1 MTVKHVS
8 LRVRVAAV
16 VALVAAVA
24 ALIMGILGMRIIRGQ
39 MLEAT
44 ECAASDMVSM
54 LAVQLDDKGLTPARI
69 KADPAIREQ
78 ARQVLSD
85 TLERLAV
92 VNSNWKSASILS
104 PDGKEWRLVVAAS
117 HGPAGEVLH
126 REGDVFPIEAEEP
139 EETLEIGHSTVGWY
153 HTDVEDWFGSAT
165 TLRDRSGLV
174 AMGMRMSELR
184 EFFLQVLELALA
196 SLALAIVVGVALGWW
211 GSRRSVQPIE
221 QVRAFAASVD
231 AGNFKARLAEH
242 GPPEILALMQDMN
255 RMATSLGE
263 RDALLRRNKALTGE
277 VRSHESR
284 MAAFEA
290 IEVDFAELG
299 DLDQLMRRMLEGVVQ
314 VLPCELAAVLLG
326 DGNHMGVSHA
336 RCGGD
341 SKLARV
347 LLGQFCVLPDTTLSN
362 LRAGKDHAEPR
373 LANTGIAALSA
384 SSYADRPALLV
395 PLRSG
400 GGDLLGVLLTADPRT
415 RDRSFREAFTEQ
427 DAANLRH
434 FSTLMAMSLERQRFT
449 DRLIARMIR
458 MTEIRDPRETGA
470 HVKRVSGVSMELFD
484 AWAQRHNLRDE
495 DAQVVRTTLR
505 TASMLHDVGKVG
517 ISDSIL
523 QKPGKLTDEEYA
535 AMKRHTI
542 LGAALLPGDGA
553 QDEAAREVALHHHE
567 RWDGKGYPGQVDI
580 KSAHGDIEK
589 LLALPLP
596 TTGLKEYDIPL
607 FARIVA
613 IADVYDALSSPRAYK
628 EAWPEAKVIETIKA
642 DAGTAFDPELVQIFV
657 ERYDRIRAAWSMHP
671 DSANEDA

>member
-1 MTVKHVS
+1 MTLKRVS

-16 VALVAAVA
+16 VAVVAAVA
-24 ALIMGILGMRIIRGQ
+24 ALTMGILGMRIIRAQ

-44 ECAASDMVSM
+44 ECAASDVVSM
-54 LAVQLDDKGLTPARI
+54 LAVQLDENGLTPARI
-69 KADPAIREQ
+69 MANPAVREH
-78 ARQVLSD
+78 ARRVLGE
-85 TLERLAV
+85 TLDRLAA

-104 PDGKEWRLVVAAS
+104 PDGDQWRLVVAAN
-117 HGPAGEVLH
+117 HGPEGKVLH
-126 REGDVFPIEAEEP
+126 REGDVFPIEAEDP
-139 EETLEIGHSTVGWY
+139 EENLEIGHSTVGWY

-165 TLRDRSGLV
+165 TLKDKSGIV

-196 SLALAIVVGVALGWW
+196 SLALAIVVGVGLGWW
-211 GSRRSVQPIE
+211 VSRRIVEPID
-221 QVRAFAASVD
+221 QMRLFAASVD
-231 AGNFKARLAEH
+231 AGNFKVRLAER

-299 DLDQLMRRMLEGVVQ
+299 DMNLLMRRMLEGVVQ

-341 SKLARV
+341 SELARV

-362 LRAGKDHAEPR
+362 LRAGVDHAEPR
-373 LANTGIAALSA
+373 LANVGIASLSA
-384 SSYADRPALLV
+384 SSHADRPALLV

-400 GGDLLGVLLTADPRT
+400 GGDLLGVLLAADPRA
-415 RDRSFREAFTEQ
+415 RDGSFRDAFTEQ

-449 DRLIARMIR
+449 DRLLTRMIR
-458 MTEIRDPRETGA
+458 MAETRDPRETGA
-470 HVKRVSGVSMELFD
+470 HVKRVSGVSMELFE
-484 AWAQRHNLRDE
+484 AWAQRHSLRDE
-495 DAQVVRTTLR
+495 DAQFARTTLR

-523 QKPGKLTDEEYA
+523 KKPGKLTDDEYA

-580 KSAHGDIEK
+580 KSAQGDIEK

-642 DAGTAFDPELVQIFV
+642 DAGTAFDPELVELFV
-657 ERYDRIRAAWSMHP
+657 ERYDRIRAAWRLHP
-671 DSANEDA
+671 DSASHDD

>member
-1 MTVKHVS
+1 VTVRHVS
-8 LRVRVAAV
+8 LRVRVAGV

-24 ALIMGILGMRIIRGQ
+24 ALIMGILGMRIMRAQ

-44 ECAASDMVSM
+44 ECAAADVVSM
-54 LAVQLDDKGLTPARI
+54 LAAQLDAKGLTPARV
-69 KADPAIREQ
+69 ANNPALRDE
-78 ARQVLSD
+78 ARRVLQD
-85 TLERLAV
+85 TLVRLAQ
-92 VNSNWKSASILS
+92 VNSTWKSATILE
-104 PDGKEWRLVVAAS
+104 PVGKQWRLVVAADHLS
-117 HGPAGEVLH
+117 DARPLH
-126 REGDVFPIEAEEP
+126 KEGDIFPIDAEDEASS
-139 EETLEIGHSTVGWY
+139 LQSGHPVGGWY
-153 HTDVEDWFGSAT
+153 HTDTDEWFGSAT
-165 TLRDRSGLV
+165 PLKDSSGVV
-174 AMGMRMSELR
+174 AMAMRMSELR
-184 EFFLQVLELALA
+184 EFFRQVFELALA

-211 GSRRSVQPIE
+211 VSRRIVQPIE

-231 AGNFKARLAEH
+231 AGDFKVRLAER
-242 GPPEILALMQDMN
+242 GPPEIRDLMHDMN
-255 RMATSLGE
+255 RMAISLGE
-263 RDALLRRNKALTGE
+263 RDSLLRRNKALAGE

-290 IEVDFAELG
+290 IEVDFTELG
-299 DLDQLMRRMLEGVVQ
+299 DLNLLMRRMLEGVVQ

-326 DGNHMGVSHA
+326 DGNRLGVSHA
-336 RCGGD
+336 RCGAD
-341 SKLARV
+341 TELARV
-347 LLGQFCVLPDTTLSN
+347 LLGQFCVLPDATLSN
-362 LRAGKDHAEPR
+362 LRAGLDHAEPR
-373 LANTGIAALSA
+373 LANAGIAALSA
-384 SSYADRPALLV
+384 SSYAGRPALLV

-400 GGDLLGVLLTADPRT
+400 GGDLLGVLLAADPRA
-415 RDRSFREAFTEQ
+415 RDGSFREAFTEQ

-449 DRLIARMIR
+449 DRLLTRMIR
-458 MTEIRDPRETGA
+458 MAEIRDPRETGA
-470 HVKRVSGVSMELFD
+470 HVKRVSGVSMELFE

-495 DAQVVRTTLR
+495 DAQFARATLR
-505 TASMLHDVGKVG
+505 VASMLHDVGKVG

-523 QKPGKLTDEEYA
+523 KKPGKLTDEEYA

-642 DAGTAFDPELVQIFV
+642 DAGKAFDPELVQIFV

-671 DSANEDA
+671 DSVREGG

>member
-1 MTVKHVS
+1 
-8 LRVRVAAV
+8 
-16 VALVAAVA
+16 
-24 ALIMGILGMRIIRGQ
+24 
-39 MLEAT
+39 
-44 ECAASDMVSM
+44 
-54 LAVQLDDKGLTPARI
+54 
-69 KADPAIREQ
+69 
-78 ARQVLSD
+78 
-85 TLERLAV
+85 
-92 VNSNWKSASILS
+92 
-104 PDGKEWRLVVAAS
+104 
-117 HGPAGEVLH
+117 
-126 REGDVFPIEAEEP
+126 
-139 EETLEIGHSTVGWY
+139 
-153 HTDVEDWFGSAT
+153 
-165 TLRDRSGLV
+165 
-174 AMGMRMSELR
+174 MGMRMSELR

-211 GSRRSVQPIE
+211 VSRRIVQPIE

-255 RMATSLGE
+255 RMATNLGE

-299 DLDQLMRRMLEGVVQ
+299 DLNLLMRRMLEGVVQ
-314 VLPCELAAVLLG
+314 VLPCELSAVLLG
-326 DGNHMGVSHA
+326 DGNRMGVSHA

-341 SKLARV
+341 SQLARV

-362 LRAGKDHAEPR
+362 LRAGMDHAEPR
-373 LANTGIAALSA
+373 LANTGIAALRA
-384 SSYADRPALLV
+384 SSHADRPALLV

-400 GGDLLGVLLTADPRT
+400 GGDLLGVLLAADPRA
-415 RDRSFREAFTEQ
+415 RDGSFREAFTEQ

-449 DRLIARMIR
+449 DRLLARMIR
-458 MTEIRDPRETGA
+458 MAETRDPRETGA
-470 HVKRVSGVSMELFD
+470 HVKRVSGVSMELFE

-495 DAQVVRTTLR
+495 DAQFARATLR
-505 TASMLHDVGKVG
+505 VASMLHDVGKVG

-523 QKPGKLTDEEYA
+523 RKPGKLTDEEYA

-542 LGAALLPGDGA
+542 LGTALLPGDGA

-628 EAWPEAKVIETIKA
+628 QAWPEAKVIETIKA

>member
-1 MTVKHVS
+1 MTVRHVS
-8 LRVRVAAV
+8 LRVRVAGV

-44 ECAASDMVSM
+44 ECAASDVVSM

-69 KADPAIREQ
+69 MADPAIREQ
-78 ARQVLSD
+78 ARQVLGE
-85 TLERLAV
+85 TLARLAA
-92 VNSNWKSASILS
+92 VNSNWKSANILS
-104 PDGKEWRLVVAAS
+104 PAGGGWRLVVAAS

-126 REGDVFPIEAEEP
+126 REGDVFPIEAEDP

-165 TLRDRSGLV
+165 TLKDRSGLV

-211 GSRRSVQPIE
+211 VSRRIVQPIE

-255 RMATSLGE
+255 RMAISLGE
-263 RDALLRRNKALTGE
+263 RDALLRRNKALAGE

-290 IEVDFAELG
+290 IEVDFTELG
-299 DLDQLMRRMLEGVVQ
+299 NPDLLMPSMLERVVQ
-314 VLPCELAAVLLG
+314 VLPCELSAVLVG
-326 DGNHMGVSHA
+326 DGNRLGVSHA
-336 RCGGD
+336 RCRGD
-341 SKLARV
+341 TKLQRV
-347 LLGQFCVLPDTTLSN
+347 LPGQFCVLPDTTLSN

-373 LANTGIAALSA
+373 LANTGIAALRA
-384 SSYADRPALLV
+384 SSNADRPALLV

-400 GGDLLGVLLTADPRT
+400 GGDLLGVLLAADPRA
-415 RDRSFREAFTEQ
+415 RDGSLREAFTEQ

-449 DRLIARMIR
+449 DRLLTRMIR
-458 MTEIRDPRETGA
+458 MAETRDPRETGA
-470 HVKRVSGVSMELFD
+470 HVKRVSGVSMELFE

-495 DAQVVRTTLR
+495 DAQFARATLR
-505 TASMLHDVGKVG
+505 VASMLHDVGKVG

-523 QKPGKLTDEEYA
+523 KKPGKLTDEEYA

-642 DAGTAFDPELVQIFV
+642 DAGKAFDPELVQIFV

-671 DSANEDA
+671 DSVHEGA